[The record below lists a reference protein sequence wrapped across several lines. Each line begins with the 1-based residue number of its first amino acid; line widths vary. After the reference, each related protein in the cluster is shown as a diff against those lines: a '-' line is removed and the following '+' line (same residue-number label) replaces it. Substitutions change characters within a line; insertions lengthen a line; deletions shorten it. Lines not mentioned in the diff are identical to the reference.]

1 MAAHIGQP
9 TRSRRFIK
17 VYLTLWALAAVG
29 ALGYLATLAFPPS
42 AAPPRQQIA
51 EAEPSQAVRAMA
63 KTMKDMQS
71 VQGSVAEIRKDVT
84 QLQDAMGERVVQD
97 KAVQSRLTALEERVA
112 TIETPQAPSVPA
124 PKAKAPAEKV
134 SRKLPD
140 TITTAHILNAPR
152 PETAQPP
159 TPKADARSAPIE
171 TGSIASTE
179 EITFGEAVVVPAGK
193 TTFAVQLAA
202 GPSLQGLKQSW
213 GQLVE
218 RHGGPLA
225 ALQPRVV
232 APRTE
237 GGPYRLLAGP
247 IPTKADADRIC
258 TELGVGRSGCFATP
272 YTGVPL

>member
-112 TIETPQAPSVPA
+112 TIEAPQAPSVPA

-152 PETAQPP
+152 PEASQPP
-159 TPKADARSAPIE
+159 TPKSDTRSAPIE
-171 TGSIASTE
+171 TGSIAATE

-202 GPSLQGLKQSW
+202 SPSLQGLKQSW

-218 RHGGPLA
+218 RHGSPLA

>member
-112 TIETPQAPSVPA
+112 TIEAPQAPSVPT

-152 PETAQPP
+152 PETSQPP
-159 TPKADARSAPIE
+159 APKADARSAPIE
-171 TGSIASTE
+171 TGSIAATE

-202 GPSLQGLKQSW
+202 SPSLQGLKQSW

>member
-84 QLQDAMGERVVQD
+84 QLQDAMGERAVQD

-112 TIETPQAPSVPA
+112 TIETPQAPTAPP

-152 PETAQPP
+152 PETSQPP

-202 GPSLQGLKQSW
+202 SPSLQGLKQSW

-237 GGPYRLLAGP
+237 GGQYRLLAGP

-258 TELGVGRSGCFATP
+258 TELGVGRGGCFATA

>member
-71 VQGSVAEIRKDVT
+71 VQGSVADIRKDVT
-84 QLQDAMGERVVQD
+84 QLQDAMGERAVQD

-112 TIETPQAPSVPA
+112 TIETPQAPTAPP

-152 PETAQPP
+152 PETSQPP

-202 GPSLQGLKQSW
+202 SPSLQGLKQSW

-237 GGPYRLLAGP
+237 GGQYRLLAGP

-258 TELGVGRSGCFATP
+258 TELGVGRGGCFATA